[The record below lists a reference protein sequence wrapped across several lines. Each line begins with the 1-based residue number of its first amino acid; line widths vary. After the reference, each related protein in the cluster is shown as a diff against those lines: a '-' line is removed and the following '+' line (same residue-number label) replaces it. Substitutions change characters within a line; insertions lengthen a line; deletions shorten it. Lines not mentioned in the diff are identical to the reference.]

1 MLAQTMCYNRPDAMP
16 ETLADEIAACRSL
29 GAFHDLLIARG
40 IHRPGPRFVHL
51 ELDITN
57 RCNLRCVM
65 CYHSFESVRR
75 ARTVHMTP
83 EEFDAVAARVLPHA
97 YKLTLSLG
105 NEPLMSPHFMPIL
118 RAAAVYRVPEVN
130 FFTNGLLLMDDSID
144 AIVESGVTQVC
155 VSIDGATAAT
165 YNAIRRNGD
174 FDLLVRNLE
183 RLVARRDAAGS
194 AAPALR
200 FHFVMMQRNIHEIVD
215 FVRLAARLGVTELN
229 FSHLA
234 AWEGLGM
241 EGESLVHTKALSNY
255 WLEKALTAAA
265 ALGVAV
271 PFHPQPFAL
280 DAATVPSA
288 PAPAAER
295 PFLPTPY
302 CAYPFFHVSVGPGGH
317 LLACPF
323 SHGEPP
329 YGQLGADGPFEAI
342 WLGPRFTTLR
352 QRILTND
359 PPDMCRRCTYLSNHY
374 PDTGSLFATRS
385 QAERT

>member
-1 MLAQTMCYNRPDAMP
+1 MH
-16 ETLADEIAACRSL
+16 ETLAADIADCRSL
-29 GAFHDLLIARG
+29 GAFHDLLIASG
-40 IHRPGPRFVHL
+40 IHGPADRFAHL

-75 ARTVHMTP
+75 ARTVNMTP
-83 EEFDAVAARVLPHA
+83 EEFDAIAARVLPHA

-105 NEPLMSPHFMPIL
+105 NEPLMSPHFIPIL
-118 RAAAVYRVPEVN
+118 RAAAAYRVPEVN
-130 FFTNGLLLMDDSID
+130 FFTNGLLLVDESID
-144 AIVESGVTQVC
+144 AIIESGVTQVC

-174 FDLLVRNLE
+174 FDALVRNME
-183 RLVARRDAAGS
+183 RLVERRDAAGS
-194 AAPALR
+194 ATPQLR

-215 FVRLAARLGVTELN
+215 LVTLAARFGVTELN

-241 EGESLVHTKALSNY
+241 EGESLSHTKALSNY
-255 WLEKALTAAA
+255 WLEKALAAA
-265 ALGVAV
+265 GALGIAV
-271 PFHPQPFAL
+271 PFHPEPFDL
-280 DAATVPSA
+280 GGETSPET
-288 PAPAAER
+288 PAPAVER

-329 YGQLGADGPFEAI
+329 YGELSSGVPFEEI

-352 QRILTND
+352 QRILRND
-359 PPDMCRRCTYLSNHY
+359 PPDMCRRCSYLSNRY
-374 PDTGSLFATRS
+374 PDTKSLFATRT
-385 QAERT
+385 QTERARHAAEHQ